1 MKKMMQEA
9 RKARIMQSLHQCPKC
24 GTPGSFYI
32 ELKVD
37 KWTGKKSAYAKCSA
51 CGFEA
56 TLEDIPAF
64 ADEFWVYSKLSDMVY
79 MEESKLGAK
88 SIEENVVAGAESV
101 EQQEGALEEGGGGEN
116 VEIIEEEEEELQE
129 EE

>member
-9 RKARIMQSLHQCPKC
+9 RKARIMQSLHQCPRC

-37 KWTGKKSAYAKCSA
+37 KWTGRRSAYARCSA

-79 MEESKLGAK
+79 MEESKLGVK
-88 SIEENVVAGAESV
+88 NVEENIVAGVEGV
-101 EQQEGALEEGGGGEN
+101 EQQEGVSEESESEEN
-116 VEIIEEEEEELQE
+116 VEIIEEEPQE
-129 EE
+129 E